1 MPYAVNA
8 NNKSQR
14 KRKIDERKEEE
25 PFGSMAKTR
34 LKKKYHSTFFVPSCE
49 RSKQLWASVSG
60 WVCVCVCVLSPAHS
74 LSVVH
79 ALWKNACLCFLCLR
93 FLPPLFCSLW
103 PALLLC
109 SLYGSLPSFFRF
121 SSDWLMF
128 LAVLYTLPFLSK
140 KTRIL
145 CSFIQRIKYKINIT
159 YKIYNGLKNASN
171 IGNI

>member
-60 WVCVCVCVLSPAHS
+60 WVCVRALSRSFPLSRSRIVKKCLFMFFMFAFFASTVLLSLTRSLIVLS
-74 LSVVH
+74 
-79 ALWKNACLCFLCLR
+79 LWVS
-93 FLPPLFCSLW
+93 PLF
-103 PALLLC
+103 
-109 SLYGSLPSFFRF
+109 FFRF

-140 KTRIL
+140 KL
-145 CSFIQRIKYKINIT
+145 DNVLFYKKNKIQNKYN
-159 YKIYNGLKNASN
+159 L
-171 IGNI
+171 